1 MKKPDQGLSGS
12 SKASYSLEVCLA
24 WRLKELTMS
33 NLVPVVIEQTPR
45 GERSY
50 DIYSRLLKDRI
61 ILLGTPI
68 NSAVANN
75 VIAQMLFLE
84 ADNPDKDIQLYINSP
99 GGSVTDGL
107 GIYDIMQFVKC
118 DVATTCIGMAA
129 SMGSLLLCA
138 GTKGKRYV
146 LPNAR
151 VMVHQPLI
159 SGGLAGQASDIEIH
173 ARELIRMKE
182 QLTKIYQHHTGQE
195 YDILE
200 KAMDRDN
207 FMSAAT
213 AKEFGLVDK
222 VVEFRK
228 ESEKGQK

>member
-1 MKKPDQGLSGS
+1 
-12 SKASYSLEVCLA
+12 
-24 WRLKELTMS
+24 MS

-118 DVATTCIGMAA
+118 DVSTTCIGMAA

-138 GTKGKRYV
+138 GAEGKRFI
-146 LPNAR
+146 LPNAQ
-151 VMVHQPLI
+151 VMIHQPLI

-173 ARELIRMKE
+173 ARNLIETKE
-182 QLTKIYQHHTGQE
+182 QLTKIYEKHTGQD
-195 YDILE
+195 YQVLD

-207 FMSAAT
+207 YMRAGV

-222 VVEFRK
+222 VVETRK
-228 ESEKGQK
+228 TSTKGA

>member
-1 MKKPDQGLSGS
+1 
-12 SKASYSLEVCLA
+12 
-24 WRLKELTMS
+24 MS
-33 NLVPVVIEQTPR
+33 HLVPIVVEQTPR

-61 ILLGTPI
+61 IIVGTPI
-68 NSAVANN
+68 DALVANS

-107 GIYDIMQFVKC
+107 GIYDIIQFVKC
-118 DVATTCIGMAA
+118 DVATTCIGIAA

-138 GTKGKRYV
+138 GTKGKRYA

-151 VMVHQPLI
+151 VMIHQPLI

-173 ARELIRMKE
+173 ARELVKTKQ
-182 QLTKIYQHHTGQE
+182 QLIKIYESHTGQTYE
-195 YDILE
+195 ILE
-200 KAMDRDN
+200 KSMDRDN
-207 FMSAAT
+207 FMDADQ
-213 AKEFGLVDK
+213 AKKFGLVDQ

-228 ESEKGQK
+228 ASQSKGS

>member
-1 MKKPDQGLSGS
+1 
-12 SKASYSLEVCLA
+12 
-24 WRLKELTMS
+24 MS
-33 NLVPVVIEQTPR
+33 TLVPVVIEQTPR

-75 VIAQMLFLE
+75 IIAQMLFLE

-118 DVATTCIGMAA
+118 EVSTTCIGMAA

-138 GTKGKRYV
+138 GAEGKRFA
-146 LPNAR
+146 LPNAQ
-151 VMVHQPLI
+151 VMIHQPLI

-173 ARELIRMKE
+173 AKNLIETKE
-182 QLTKIYQHHTGQE
+182 QLTKIYEKHTGQSYE
-195 YDILE
+195 TLD

-207 FMSAAT
+207 YMRAGVAQ
-213 AKEFGLVDK
+213 EFGLVDK
-222 VVEFRK
+222 VVETRK
-228 ESEKGQK
+228 TKKGA

>member
-1 MKKPDQGLSGS
+1 
-12 SKASYSLEVCLA
+12 
-24 WRLKELTMS
+24 MS
-33 NLVPVVIEQTPR
+33 TLVPVVIEQTPR

-61 ILLGTPI
+61 ILLGTAI

-129 SMGSLLLCA
+129 SMGSLLLSA

-151 VMVHQPLI
+151 VMIHQPLI
-159 SGGLAGQASDIEIH
+159 SGGLSGQASDIEIH
-173 ARELIRMKE
+173 ARELIKTKE
-182 QLTKIYQHHTGQE
+182 QLTNIYVGHTGQSF
-195 YDILE
+195 DVLD

-207 FMSAAT
+207 FMSAGQ
-213 AKEFGLVDK
+213 AKEFGLVDQ

-228 ESEKGQK
+228 AKVKGS

>member
-1 MKKPDQGLSGS
+1 MS
-12 SKASYSLEVCLA
+12 S
-24 WRLKELTMS
+24 
-33 NLVPVVIEQTPR
+33 LVPIVIEQTPR

-61 ILLGTPI
+61 ILLGTAI

-129 SMGSLLLCA
+129 SMGSLLLAA

-151 VMVHQPLI
+151 IMIHQPLI
-159 SGGLAGQASDIEIH
+159 SGGLSGQASDIEIH

-182 QLTKIYQHHTGQE
+182 QLTNIYVHHTGQDYE
-195 YDILE
+195 KLE

-207 FMSAAT
+207 FLSAQGAL
-213 AKEFGLVDK
+213 EWGLK
-222 VVEFRK
+222 KLKRSKAF
-228 ESEKGQK
+228 SNFS

>member
-1 MKKPDQGLSGS
+1 
-12 SKASYSLEVCLA
+12 
-24 WRLKELTMS
+24 MS
-33 NLVPVVIEQTPR
+33 TLVPIVVEQTAR

-61 ILLGTPI
+61 IILGTPI

-84 ADNPDKDIQLYINSP
+84 ADNPDKDIQIYINSP
-99 GGSVTDGL
+99 GGSVTDGM

-129 SMGSLLLCA
+129 SMGSLLLTA
-138 GTKGKRYV
+138 GTKGKRYC
-146 LPNAR
+146 LPHAR
-151 VMVHQPLI
+151 VMIHQPLI
-159 SGGLAGQASDIEIH
+159 GGHGLQGQASDIEIH
-173 ARELIRMKE
+173 ARELVKTKK
-182 QLTKIYQHHTGQE
+182 QLTNVYVEHTGQE
-195 YDILE
+195 YGVLD

-207 FMSAAT
+207 YMSAQE
-213 AKEFGLVDK
+213 AKDFGLVDH

-228 ESEKGQK
+228 ESAKGKK

>member
-1 MKKPDQGLSGS
+1 
-12 SKASYSLEVCLA
+12 
-24 WRLKELTMS
+24 MS
-33 NLVPVVIEQTPR
+33 TLVPVVIEQTPR

-68 NSAVANN
+68 NAAVANN

-129 SMGSLLLCA
+129 SMGSLLLSA

-151 VMVHQPLI
+151 VMIHQPLI
-159 SGGLAGQASDIEIH
+159 SGGLSGQASDIEIH
-173 ARELIRMKE
+173 ARELIKTKE
-182 QLTKIYQHHTGQE
+182 QLTKIYENHTGQA
-195 YDILE
+195 YDVLD

-207 FMSAAT
+207 FMSAGQ
-213 AKEFGLVDK
+213 AKEFGLVDQ

-228 ESEKGQK
+228 ASEKGS